1 MHAKIEAKFVRHE
14 FTDPEKIQFG
24 KDLGNAISAA
34 RAVEAEFNTVKA
46 QFKLKTEEAKARID
60 SLGTKLQSG
69 FEMREKRCR
78 VVYDAPNRKKLY
90 FLEDAPPDAAPVLEE
105 PMTSDDFQQDLIIAD
120 SAFENVTEIPLF
132 PPAGDDFGTI
142 VIGRKNDRWFGA
154 LRIRIGQRAI
164 TEKLDTEQPCTKER
178 PDAVRKAANRAKEW
192 LFDNLGKDALQ
203 GFKAGIEEVIR
214 ANAEVVEA
222 AA

>member
-1 MHAKIEAKFVRHE
+1 MNAKIETKFVRHD
-14 FTDPEKIQFG
+14 FTVHEKLQFG

-34 RAVEAEFNTVKA
+34 RAVDAEFNTVKA
-46 QFKLKTEEAKARID
+46 QFKLRTEEAKAKID

-69 FEMREKRCR
+69 FELREKRCR
-78 VVYDAPNRKKLY
+78 VVYDAPNRKKLF
-90 FLEDAPPDAAPVLEE
+90 FLEGAPDDAAPVLEE

-120 SAFENVTEIPLF
+120 AAFENVTEIPLF
-132 PPAGDDFGTI
+132 LPAGGDSGII

-154 LRIRIGQRAI
+154 LRIRIGQKAI
-164 TEKLDTEQPCTKER
+164 TEKLDTEQPSTKER
-178 PDAVRKAANRAKEW
+178 SDAVRKAANRAKEW